1 VRGEEKV
8 KGAKKYM
15 IMFIL
20 ILLINVITVIML
32 YFQNEQL
39 TENQRELKELQVQLE
54 DVNDGVKQLLEQQ

>member
-1 VRGEEKV
+1 
-8 KGAKKYM
+8 M

-39 TENQRELKELQVQLE
+39 TENQRELKELQVQLK

>member
-1 VRGEEKV
+1 M

-39 TENQRELKELQVQLE
+39 TENQRKLKELQVQLE

>member
-1 VRGEEKV
+1 M

>member
-1 VRGEEKV
+1 MKA
-8 KGAKKYM
+8 AKKYM

-39 TENQRELKELQVQLE
+39 TENQRELKELQVQLK

>member
-1 VRGEEKV
+1 M

-39 TENQRELKELQVQLE
+39 TENQRELKELQVQLK